1 MLEILIILIISA
13 FVIVIFII
21 YWKLVKRSRLRKK
34 RVIADES
41 TREASDESLSEVEKE
56 RIKNKLKEISQIIVD
71 TEEKL
76 TETHFKKK
84 ELKIIR
90 KAEDEFI
97 SFTAGFKAAMPADE
111 KERKQDLVNL
121 KEAISIL
128 ESFDDSTYKVGKKII
143 DAGTGMFYDKTSR
156 YFLKIIN
163 EQGLNEF
170 KLIPVQRLKYYAFK
184 SIKNVRN
191 SDFLPILKVMKD
203 TKLINDI
210 IKINSIFHLIAFTEE
225 QFNFSIPEK
234 VLLTFAYDEN
244 LLTKKKLMKLTEWK
258 EKYLNNVLNGL
269 INKGVIKVSKERI
282 IVEGFGK
289 AEEREKWNEIIQ
301 EQIQK
306 EKEKEQQMHKR
317 QFERQKLF
325 KQQIEEK
332 EKINQEVIIE
342 TIDDVYTVE
351 EEFPK
356 IKFDKKP
363 TVKTL
368 TQINKV
374 PEKIDEKEKQ
384 VIKDKDDLL
393 GAMEALD
400 RESKFSEGNKIKS
413 KKKSNNFLKL
423 PSNLEE
429 LVSEIILSYHEKFSV
444 VNGGLIQHEKL
455 SEYINQ
461 ELENTPDELIKKT
474 LEQLIK
480 LKMIKRSIKIGK
492 HVFYLFNDINFNENN
507 IKFIEFAANKKPLK
521 KTDFMKGLNW
531 DEEKTL
537 VTMKDLQEKGVL
549 RIEESNQIFI
559 PGIVQKKKN

>member
-13 FVIVIFII
+13 FVIIIFII
-21 YWKLVKRSRLRKK
+21 YWKLVKKSRLRRK
-34 RVIADES
+34 RELIEES
-41 TREASDESLSEVEKE
+41 TREALDESLSEVEKE
-56 RIKNKLKEISQIIVD
+56 RIKNKLKEISQISVD
-71 TEEKL
+71 KEEKL

-97 SFTAGFKAAMPADE
+97 SFSAGFKTSIPADE
-111 KERKQDLVNL
+111 KERERDLINL

-128 ESFDDSTYKVGKKII
+128 ESFDDSTYKVGQKII
-143 DAGTGMFYDKTSR
+143 DAGVGMFYDKTSR
-156 YFLKIIN
+156 HFLKIIN
-163 EQGLNEF
+163 KQKLNEF

-184 SIKNVRN
+184 SIKNIKN
-191 SDFLPILKVMKD
+191 NDFLPILKVMKD

-210 IKINSIFHLIAFTEE
+210 IEINSIFHLIAFTEE

-258 EKYLNNVLNGL
+258 DKYLNKILNGL
-269 INKGVIKVSKERI
+269 INKGVIEVSKDKI
-282 IVEGFGK
+282 IIEGFGNV
-289 AEEREKWNEIIQ
+289 EERENWNEIIQ
-301 EQIQK
+301 EQLQK
-306 EKEKEQQMHKR
+306 EKEKEEQTHKR
-317 QFERQKLF
+317 QLERKKIF
-325 KQQIEEK
+325 KQQFEKKKKKEE
-332 EKINQEVIIE
+332 IIE
-342 TIDDVYTVE
+342 LKDDVYTGE
-351 EEFPK
+351 DKFPK

-368 TQINKV
+368 TQISRIH
-374 PEKIDEKEKQ
+374 EKIDEKEKQ

-393 GAMEALD
+393 SAMEALD
-400 RESKFSEGNKIKS
+400 REAKFSEGNKIIS

-423 PSNLEE
+423 PSDLEE

-444 VNGGLIQHEKL
+444 VNGGLTQYEKL
-455 SEYINQ
+455 SEYINL

-474 LEQLIK
+474 LKQLIK
-480 LKMIKRSIKIGK
+480 LKMIKKSIKIGK
-492 HVFYLFNDINFNENN
+492 HMFYLFNDIDFNENN

-521 KTDFMKGLNW
+521 KRDFMKGLNW

-559 PGIVQKKKN
+559 PGIIQKKNI